1 MEQAPGSHQA
11 RRSLNLRTGRGIL
24 QAVEVNQDERQW
36 VRRARLGDRGAWDA
50 LLSSYQLRLFGFAR
64 RLVEDKEDALDIV
77 QETFTGAIRHIA
89 SLRDDERFGGWL
101 FAIARQHCLLRLR
114 KRRRAIVETVEQID
128 DLEDTAESVEDVL
141 FRQEQ
146 AEAIDRAIATLPE
159 PQKTAILL
167 HYFLDLP
174 LVELAE
180 VMQSPVGTVKSRL
193 HFARLAL
200 RRALSEEHQ

>member
-1 MEQAPGSHQA
+1 MNP
-11 RRSLNLRTGRGIL
+11 RTDRGIL
-24 QAVEVNQDERQW
+24 QAVEVNQDEREW
-36 VRRARLGDRGAWDA
+36 VRRARLGERSAWDT

-64 RLVEDKEDALDIV
+64 RLVEDREDALDIV
-77 QETFTGAIRHIA
+77 QETFTGAVRHIA

-114 KRRRAIVETVEQID
+114 KRRRAIVEAVEQID
-128 DLEDTAESVEDVL
+128 DFEDTAESVEDIL
-141 FRQEQ
+141 FRKEQ
-146 AEAIDRAIATLPE
+146 AEAVDRAIAALPE

-180 VMQSPVGTVKSRL
+180 VMQSPVGTAKSRL

-200 RRALSEEHQ
+200 RRALKEEHR